1 MKSETAENL
10 EGRVDVLINAVYNK
24 NIKLKGIFK
33 MAYKKKAE
41 TKERVETIFDVK
53 GELTFWVKTGSNG
66 KLYASTSVKNSDG
79 DRMFYSVFFRKDVDL
94 TDFDEGMNR
103 INVKSGFITCS
114 KIGESVR
121 PKIMVL
127 DFE

>member
-1 MKSETAENL
+1 
-10 EGRVDVLINAVYNK
+10 
-24 NIKLKGIFK
+24 
-33 MAYKKKAE
+33 MAYKKKEESKDRAV
-41 TKERVETIFDVK
+41 TVFDVK
-53 GELTFWVKTGSNG
+53 GELTFWVKTGSSG

-79 DRMFYSVFFRKDVDL
+79 DRMFYSIFFRKDVNL
-94 TDFDEGMNR
+94 TDFDEGMNK
-103 INVKSGFITCS
+103 INVKSGFITCL